1 MIGRLPDVFERQG
14 IKLRLAG
21 AVDVVVPLS
30 AQSVP
35 SSPSLFRRCV
45 LIALGRVW

>member
-1 MIGRLPDVFERQG
+1 MIGRLPDVFGRQG
-14 IKLRLAG
+14 TKLRLAG

-35 SSPSLFRRCV
+35 SSPFVVSTLCV
-45 LIALGRVW
+45 DSPG